1 MAPGTSDRGDETRR
15 RILAAAVELFCAH
28 GIAGT
33 SVNDVIHAGGVT
45 KGGFYFHF
53 PSKAELAAE
62 VLRAIADEQRE
73 DIVAAVGVHERA
85 IDQLAALARAAA
97 GAHPNASA
105 AALCRLGFEIA
116 GTEGPPPPGAFDEW
130 FALTA
135 DLIRRAQLEGD
146 ADPDVDPQFAGRYVV
161 TAFVGFEHVA
171 ELLRDRISLVD
182 DVEPFLELTF
192 RACGLRL
199 PVPPPSVGRRDGA
212 TLAREAL

>member
-1 MAPGTSDRGDETRR
+1 MAPTNTDRGEETRR
-15 RILAAAVELFCAH
+15 RIVDAAVQLFSAH

-33 SVNDVIHAGGVT
+33 SLNDIIHASGVT

-53 PSKAELAAE
+53 LSKAELAAE
-62 VLRAIADEQRE
+62 VMRRIADEHRDE
-73 DIVAAVGVHERA
+73 VVAAVGVHERA
-85 IDQLAALARAAA
+85 VDQLAALARAVA
-97 GAHPNASA
+97 GAHTTASA

-146 ADPDVDPQFAGRYVV
+146 GDPAIDPQFAGRYVV

-171 ELLRDRISLVD
+171 ELLRDRVSLTD

-192 RACGLRL
+192 RACGLRM
-199 PVPPPSVGRRDGA
+199 PVPRPSAGSLAGA
-212 TLAREAL
+212 TFGSEPL